1 MRNHT
6 LTHCRAMWNE
16 AHACEEELVVRAD
29 WLDRGGEVR
38 LGRGGPVVCAI
49 KRKWFAKLIGT
60 TYVVHVAPNGACG
73 GGGTARVEADGARV
87 VDAALMVA
95 LCICLDDVM
104 NKK

>member
-73 GGGTARVEADGARV
+73 GGGLVRARGR
-87 VDAALMVA
+87 
-95 LCICLDDVM
+95 
-104 NKK
+104 